1 MSNVILTWVLPTLN
15 SDGSPVAGV
24 ASVHVYDSGTIIA
37 TLPTAA
43 TTYTVLSP
51 AVGSHFYTVS
61 VTDTLGLVSKQSATA
76 TTVIAAPPPV
86 TPNAPTSLTAVQA

>member
-24 ASVHVYDSGTIIA
+24 ASVHVYESGAIIA

-43 TTYTVLSP
+43 TTYTVVSP
-51 AVGSHFYTVS
+51 AAGSHFYTVS
-61 VTDTLGLVSKQSATA
+61 VTDTLGRSSSQSATVA
-76 TTVIAAPPPV
+76 TVVAAPPPV